1 MQIAENFKCPYKHMQ
16 CHNNDSGE
24 CECEDGT
31 MCIWKGKEA
40 INDNCPCGGK
50 YKPRTGRRAR
60 KASGL

>member
-1 MQIAENFKCPYKHMQ
+1 MQ